1 MTTIT
6 FDTAQ
11 SRLISAKSPSASSS
25 LTLRF
30 PKRLPYPTVEGYSIR
45 PDEAII
51 RTDMEAGP
59 ARQRRRYTQT
69 PTKGE
74 LLDMISNLEKEI
86 KMPRYYKFINGFM
99 LNFYDFDIS
108 EEEALAQGYKTAN
121 EPPQDGD
128 VVLMRQAKNPVHA
141 GIWLDVDGGGV
152 LHCVREIGV
161 VFQDIA
167 SLNLCGWFLHSY
179 YRVKENT

>member
-1 MTTIT
+1 
-6 FDTAQ
+6 
-11 SRLISAKSPSASSS
+11 
-25 LTLRF
+25 
-30 PKRLPYPTVEGYSIR
+30 
-45 PDEAII
+45 
-51 RTDMEAGP
+51 
-59 ARQRRRYTQT
+59 
-69 PTKGE
+69 
-74 LLDMISNLEKEI
+74 
-86 KMPRYYKFINGFM
+86 MPRYYKFINGFM